1 MTPKQKND
9 FKPLQEK
16 IMALVRAHAGQV
28 GPIGPDEVGEVG
40 KAGATQAFP
49 LDLWQDLGRENL
61 MGILLPEKHGGLGLG
76 LTSLALTTEAL
87 VINGATMGFALS
99 FLIHNLVAHHFIQTH
114 GNNDLR
120 NAYLPGLAQGSIT
133 ASVAV
138 SEPGTGAH
146 PKHLKTRARQEK
158 DRFIIDG
165 EKSFITNGPLADLF
179 VVIAVT
185 GKRDNRNLFS
195 AFVVPK
201 DTPGLVPGAP
211 MALPMLRPCPHN
223 SLTLNG
229 CRINPTAI
237 TGEADR
243 AYETMVI
250 PFRRLEQALGPVILS
265 GGIQHRANILA
276 AGLKGQIPGIDLET
290 MQSMAHRASLLA
302 HKGVTHP
309 LSSARE
315 FCTCAREFQE
325 HVEQLTKGKEL
336 SPSLDPGMFDN
347 DLNALLRLFPG

>member
-1 MTPKQKND
+1 MTPEQKSD

-16 IMALVRAHAGQV
+16 IMALTRDQAGT
-28 GPIGPDEVGEVG
+28 E
-40 KAGATQAFP
+40 KTGATQAFP
-49 LDLWQDLGRENL
+49 LDLWQDLGQKNL
-61 MGILLPEKHGGLGLG
+61 MGILIPEKHGGLGLG
-76 LTSLALTTEAL
+76 LTSLAQATEAL
-87 VINGATMGFALS
+87 VIGGATMGFALS
-99 FLIHNLVAHHFIQTH
+99 FLIHNLVAHHFILTH

-146 PKHLKTRARQEK
+146 PKHLKTRARQE
-158 DRFIIDG
+158 DNGFIIDG

-195 AFVVPK
+195 AFIVPR
-201 DTPGLVPGAP
+201 DTPGLVPGEP

-223 SLTLNG
+223 NLTLKG
-229 CRINPTAI
+229 CRTDATAI

-265 GGIQHRANILA
+265 GGIQHRANTLA
-276 AGLKGQIPGIDLET
+276 ASLKGITPGIDLDT
-290 MQSMAHRASLLA
+290 MQSMAHQGSLLA
-302 HKGVTHP
+302 HKGIESP
-309 LSSARE
+309 LSTARE
-315 FCTCAREFQE
+315 FCKCARKFQE
-325 HVEQLTKGKEL
+325 HVGQLTKGKEL
-336 SPSLDPGMFDN
+336 PPSLEPDMFDN